1 MQTEKVDK
9 GKRGGGGVHRHQKL
23 AVDLGQENSKF
34 MSKHFPE
41 QESMFLN
48 RPIRAC
54 DKESAC
60 VSGQPHHRT
69 GTGTQA
75 HTEEKSGP
83 LDQDTGIWEVKKG
96 MGKGV
101 QEKNKSTKG
110 NQRQIRH

>member
-1 MQTEKVDK
+1 MQTGKVDK
-9 GKRGGGGVHRHQKL
+9 VKRGGGGVQRHQKL

-41 QESMFLN
+41 QEAMFLN

-75 HTEEKSGP
+75 QTEEKSGP
-83 LDQDTGIWEVKKG
+83 LDVDTGIWEVKKG
-96 MGKGV
+96 TGKGV
-101 QEKNKSTKG
+101 Q
-110 NQRQIRH
+110 